1 MEKTE
6 ANLTFC
12 GVTLSIMNGRILRIA
27 VIGTGLLL
35 AFLFIRD
42 HDGDRRAAEDTPAPM
57 RGGVE
62 AEKRSAG
69 MSPAPPA
76 ALPGPEPVPG
86 SPTLRDIELALE
98 AAVAER
104 EAAVAE
110 VRRAQQAVEAV
121 EEQLGFRIDQG
132 EAPDDLIDEADAS
145 LAAPFR
151 RLQDALR
158 RLEQAEVSEN
168 VLREQLAA
176 ASEAASRS
184 SLTP

>member
-12 GVTLSIMNGRILRIA
+12 GVTLSIMNGSILRIA

-42 HDGDRRAAEDTPAPM
+42 HDGDRRAARDTPAPM

-69 MSPAPPA
+69 MSPAA
-76 ALPGPEPVPG
+76 HPGPEPVPG

-110 VRRAQQAVEAV
+110 VRRAQQALEAV

-184 SLTP
+184 SGTP